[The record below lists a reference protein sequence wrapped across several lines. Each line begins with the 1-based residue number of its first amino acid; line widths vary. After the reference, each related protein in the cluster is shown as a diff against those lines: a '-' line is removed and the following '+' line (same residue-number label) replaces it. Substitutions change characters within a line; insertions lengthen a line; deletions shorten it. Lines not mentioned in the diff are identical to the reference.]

1 MKLGDV
7 VIFRENHKWVGSIGF
22 VNEIKGERIMVGVPQ
37 PMQGVAYIFCKEEEL
52 ESTHYPYPYEI
63 RSKEGDDE

>member
-22 VNEIKGERIMVGVPQ
+22 INEIKGTRIMVGVPQ
-37 PMQGVAYIFCKEEEL
+37 PLQGVAYIFCKEEEL

-63 RSKEGDDE
+63 RSKEEDK